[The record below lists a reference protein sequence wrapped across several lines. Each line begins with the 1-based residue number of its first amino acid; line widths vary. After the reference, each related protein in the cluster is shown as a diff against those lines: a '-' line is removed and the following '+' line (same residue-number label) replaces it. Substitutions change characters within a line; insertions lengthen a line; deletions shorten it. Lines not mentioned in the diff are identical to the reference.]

1 MKCPYCGNT
10 IADNSVVCI
19 HCENILRT
27 PAMPAASE
35 VTTVSSDSQQL
46 PPPSGFAY
54 YAQQPTY
61 THPQAPVHTPANE
74 PTYDAPLSIGGF
86 IGSLIVAALP
96 IAGLIVLLVW
106 ICRKKTNENRRN
118 LSVALLIVQ
127 LIALFFIGGASL
139 AYYLINTVPF
149 FYFFW

>member
-27 PAMPAASE
+27 PTAPIPSASGE
-35 VTTVSSDSQQL
+35 TTSRPEQL
-46 PPPSGFAY
+46 PPPTGFSY

-61 THPQAPVHTPANE
+61 SRPAPAHVKEE
-74 PTYDAPLSIGGF
+74 PSYDPPLSIGGF
-86 IGSLIVAALP
+86 IGTLIVALLP

-106 ICRKKTNENRRN
+106 ICRRKTNENRKN
-118 LSVALLIVQ
+118 LSAALLIVQ
-127 LIALFFIGGASL
+127 LILLFFSCGAAL
-139 AYYLINTVPF
+139 AYYLINTLPF